1 MSEVIDYVNHINLD
15 GNEIRNVSYE
25 KLAADPTGPGLFEGR
40 FWLNTTE
47 GVVKVYRNAE
57 IKIIAYL
64 SDVLDRGAFVGPH
77 DASTGIPTTGSGAG
91 GAIEAG
97 DTWTISV
104 AGTINGILGDAE
116 LSVGDLLIA
125 TADGANAANQ
135 FVGVQ
140 RNLDDNKLTYTDSQ
154 TVSLPANTDTTVTA
168 VFSGRITSVEVYNSA
183 GRKININTKRGTNP
197 NEIVLHPNRTLSNV
211 TVDLIGFAN

>member
-1 MSEVIDYVNHINLD
+1 VAETIDFVNHID
-15 GNEIRNVSYE
+15 MDQNEIRNVSLE
-25 KLAADPTGPGLFEGR
+25 KLAADPAAIDLFEGR
-40 FWLNTTE
+40 PWINTTE
-47 GVVKVYRNAE
+47 GVVKIYLGGV

-104 AGTINGILGDAE
+104 AGTITGILGDDN

-125 TADGANAANQ
+125 TADGANSAAQ

-140 RNLDDNKLTYTDSQ
+140 RNLDDSKLTYTDSQ

-168 VFSGRITSVEVYNSA
+168 VFSGRITSVEVYNQA

-197 NEIVLHPNRTLSNV
+197 NQIILHPNRTLSNT
-211 TVDLIGFAN
+211 TVELIGFAN